1 MPSRRALKDLTL
13 KQATF
18 ATEYVHCK
26 GNGTKS
32 AKRAG
37 YAEKSAHVAASRA
50 LSNDKVIA
58 EIVTLTRKHDISA
71 ERVLTRLDNLSI
83 KAEEANDF
91 STAVKAESL
100 LGKSLGMWVDRSFN
114 VNVNAGEAHLQALLD
129 LASKRSDGAQ

>member
-18 ATEYVHCK
+18 ATEYVRCK
-26 GNGTKS
+26 GNGTKA
-32 AKRAG
+32 AKNAG
-37 YAEKSAHVAASRA
+37 YAESWAHVAASENLRKP
-50 LSNDKVIA
+50 KVLG
-58 EIVTLTRKHDISA
+58 EIVTLTRKHEISA

-100 LGKSLGMWVDRSFN
+100 LGKSLGMWIDRSFN

-129 LASKRSDGAQ
+129 LARKRSDGAQ